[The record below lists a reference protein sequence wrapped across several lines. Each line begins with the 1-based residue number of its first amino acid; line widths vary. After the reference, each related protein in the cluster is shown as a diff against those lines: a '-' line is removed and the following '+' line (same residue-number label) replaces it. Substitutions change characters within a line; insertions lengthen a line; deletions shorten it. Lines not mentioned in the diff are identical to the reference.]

1 MPVWTTIF
9 ERRLN
14 IDNTVLNIISEV
26 EIVSQLLHYEKLDD
40 SYILEGILQL
50 DVWINKKPNVKFI
63 WKGAEKLYM
72 NLKIKDE
79 VA

>member
-1 MPVWTTIF
+1 MPVWPTIF

-26 EIVSQLLHYEKLDD
+26 DIISQLLNYEKLDD

-50 DVWINKKPNVKFI
+50 DIWIHKQPNIKFF

-72 NLKIKDE
+72 NLKINDG